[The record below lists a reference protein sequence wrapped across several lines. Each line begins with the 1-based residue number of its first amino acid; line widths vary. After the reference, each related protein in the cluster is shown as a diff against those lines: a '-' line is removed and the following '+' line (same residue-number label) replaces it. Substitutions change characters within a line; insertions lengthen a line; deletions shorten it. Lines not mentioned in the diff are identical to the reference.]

1 MSVNEL
7 PTVVLSSVIGV
18 LLLCIAF
25 LIWVIGRLTDKLMSR
40 NYYDYKVTTQLDVRP
55 KTDTIRKN
63 MEVQED
69 QSVEDLG
76 YINGM
81 G

>member
-1 MSVNEL
+1 M
-7 PTVVLSSVIGV
+7 VLSSVIGV